1 MKLEYKNTN
10 NQYKIVKDVL
20 KKHFL
25 VSERLLLK
33 LKRNNKIFVNQQIA
47 FPHTVLVSDD
57 EIMADIS
64 FNETS
69 ENIVP
74 IKMDLEIIFE
84 DETMLILNKPAGL
97 PVHPSISHFTDS
109 LSNSVQYYF
118 MQNHITTKIRSVNR
132 LDKDTSGLVIF
143 AKNEYVQENLSRQ
156 MQHHTFEK
164 NYQAILTGNLS
175 QKNGTIDAPIRRKES
190 SIIEREVNPNGQKAI
205 THFQLI
211 QNFENY
217 CFVEFKLET
226 GRTHQ
231 IRVHSQY
238 IGHPILGDTLYGSVS
253 SLISRQALHAYKIAF
268 LHPLTNQ
275 KMQFEISLPH
285 DMLCIL

>member
-47 FPHTVLVSDD
+47 FAHTVLVSDD

-84 DETMLILNKPAGL
+84 DETMLILNKSVGL
-97 PVHPSISHFTDS
+97 PVHPSMSHFTDS
-109 LSNSVQYYF
+109 LSNGVQYYF
-118 MQNHITTKIRSVNR
+118 MQNHITTKIRPVNR

-231 IRVHSQY
+231 IRVHAQY
-238 IGHPILGDTLYGSVS
+238 IGHPILGDTLYGSPS
-253 SLISRQALHAYKIAF
+253 ELISRQALHAYKIAF

>member
-10 NQYKIVKDVL
+10 HQYKTVKDVL

-33 LKRNNKIFVNQQIA
+33 LKRNNKIFINNEIA
-47 FPHTVLVSDD
+47 FPFTSLKLNDNIIV
-57 EIMADIS
+57 DIS
-64 FNETS
+64 FEETS

-74 IKMDLEIIFE
+74 IKINLEIVFE
-84 DETMLILNKPAGL
+84 DETMLILNKPYGV
-97 PVHPSISHFTDS
+97 PVHPSMLHFSDS
-109 LSNSVQYYF
+109 LSNGVQYYF
-118 MQNHITTKIRSVNR
+118 MQNHIKTKIRPVNR

-156 MQHHTFEK
+156 MKNHTFEK
-164 NYQAILTGNLS
+164 NYQAILTGNLL
-175 QKNGTIDAPIRRKES
+175 QKTGTIDAPICRKES

-205 THFQLI
+205 TYFQLI

-231 IRVHSQY
+231 IRVHSKH
-238 IGHPILGDTLYGSVS
+238 IGHPLLGDTLYGNPSEF
-253 SLISRQALHAYKIAF
+253 ISRQALHAYKIAF

-285 DMLCIL
+285 DMFCLL

>member
-1 MKLEYKNTN
+1 MKLEFKNTN
-10 NQYKIVKDVL
+10 NQYKTVKDVL
-20 KKHFL
+20 KKYFF
-25 VSERLLLK
+25 VSDRLLLK
-33 LKRNNKIFVNQQIA
+33 LKRNNKIFINHQIA
-47 FPHTVLVSDD
+47 FPHTSLKSND
-57 EIMADIS
+57 EIVADIS
-64 FNETS
+64 FEETS
-69 ENIVP
+69 KNIVP
-74 IKMDLEIIFE
+74 TEMDLEIVFE
-84 DETMLILNKPAGL
+84 DKTMLILNKPASI
-97 PVHPSISHFTDS
+97 PIHPSMAHFTDS
-109 LSNSVQYYF
+109 LSNGVQYYF
-118 MQNHITTKIRSVNR
+118 MQNHIKTKIRPVNR